1 MAEIT
6 APSTSRKESEP
17 VQCYHCNEPC
27 LDETIHF
34 DDKDFCCQGCKMVYT
49 ILSEND
55 MCTYYEIDENAG
67 ISLKGKRQ
75 QQYAFLDEEGVAEK
89 LLDFKEGNTAKVTFY
104 LPQIHCASCI
114 WLLENLYKLREGI
127 LHSKV
132 NFMKKEIY
140 LTFETDKI
148 NLRQVVELLDSI
160 GYEPA
165 INLQSLDDADD
176 KPVIQKTLYYQLGIA
191 GFAFGNI
198 MLMSFPEYL
207 GLERG
212 GDSSFQVIFGY
223 LNIALSLPVLLYSG
237 RDYFISAWGTLRHG
251 YLNLDVPIALGM
263 VALFSRSIFEIITQT
278 GSGYLDSFAGL
289 IFFLLIGKWFQQRTY
304 HHVSFERNY
313 KSYFPIAATLRKE
326 GTTKTVSLDQLEIND
341 TVILRHGEL
350 IPADGYLIKGKA
362 KIDYSFVTGESE
374 PVEKMAG
381 EKVFAGGRQMG
392 ETIEVTLAKK
402 VSQSYLTQLWNDEAF
417 QQAGE
422 SSTSKLADLI
432 GRRFTLVVLTVA
444 AVTLAYWYPKDPGLA
459 FNAFTAVLIVA
470 CPCAVALSIPFTLG
484 NIIRIFAKNGFYV
497 KNTRVV
503 EELNDLTAVVLD
515 KTGTLTNA
523 LQSGIERTGKNLSDR
538 QLNLIRSLALQSN
551 HPLSRQVAAFL
562 EEGTAPF
569 EVDSFKEEVGK
580 GLEGWIDGTHVKLGS
595 ADYLSVSNEENNK
608 NVKVWTSINGTI
620 VAGFIFHNQYRSGFQ
635 RVMDYFNS
643 LYKTYLLSG
652 DNDASRAELEH
663 LFSSKDNLRFEQ
675 SPQDKLGFI
684 RSLQDQGEKV
694 MMLGDGLNDAGA
706 LRKADVGL
714 VITENT
720 NNFTPASDGIMDAS
734 KFKLLPNFI
743 QLSKKSI
750 QLVHWAYA
758 LAFIYNIIG
767 LSYAVTGSL
776 SPVIAAILMPTSSV
790 TIVLFGVGMSSW
802 LGKIG
807 LEK

>member
-1 MAEIT
+1 
-6 APSTSRKESEP
+6 
-17 VQCYHCNEPC
+17 
-27 LDETIHF
+27 
-34 DDKDFCCQGCKMVYT
+34 
-49 ILSEND
+49 
-55 MCTYYEIDENAG
+55 
-67 ISLKGKRQ
+67 
-75 QQYAFLDEEGVAEK
+75 
-89 LLDFKEGNTAKVTFY
+89 
-104 LPQIHCASCI
+104 
-114 WLLENLYKLREGI
+114 
-127 LHSKV
+127 
-132 NFMKKEIY
+132 MKKEIY
-140 LTFETDKI
+140 LTFESDQI
-148 NLRQVVELLDSI
+148 SLRQLVELLDSI

-165 INLQSLDDADD
+165 INLQSLDEDEE
-176 KPVIQKTLYYQLGIA
+176 KPVIPKTFFYQLGVA

-212 GDSSFQVIFGY
+212 GDAIFQVIFGY
-223 LNIALSLPVLLYSG
+223 LNIILAIPVLLYSG

-263 VALFSRSIFEIITQT
+263 VALFSRSVYEIVSQT
-278 GSGYLDSFAGL
+278 GAGYLDSFAGL

-313 KSYFPIAATLRKE
+313 KSYFPIAATVRKE
-326 GTTKTVSLDQLEIND
+326 GKIKTTSLDQLEIND

-392 ETIEVTLAKK
+392 EAIEITLSRK

-417 QQAGE
+417 QQNGE

-432 GRRFTLVVLTVA
+432 GRRFTLVVLSVA
-444 AVTLAYWYPKDPGLA
+444 AVTLLYWFPKDPGLA

-523 LQSGIERTGKNLSDR
+523 LQSGIERKGKNLSDR

-551 HPLSRQVAAFL
+551 HPLSRQIAAFL
-562 EEGTAPF
+562 ECGTEPLTV
-569 EVDSFKEEVGK
+569 ESFKEEVGK
-580 GLEGWIDGTHVKLGS
+580 GLEGWIDGSHIKIGS
-595 ADYLSVSNEENNK
+595 AKYLDVPQEERSK
-608 NVKVWTSINGTI
+608 NTKVWASLNGTL
-620 VAGFIFHNQYRSGFQ
+620 VAGFVFHNQYRTGFES
-635 RVMDYFNS
+635 VMNYFNS
-643 LYKTYLLSG
+643 FYKTYLLSG
-652 DNDASRAELEH
+652 DNDAARVELEP
-663 LFSSKDNLRFEQ
+663 LFSQKEHLHFEQ
-675 SPQDKLGFI
+675 SPQDKLAFVKN
-684 RSLQDQGEKV
+684 LQSNDERV

-706 LRKADVGL
+706 LRRADVGL

-734 KFKLLPNFI
+734 KFALLPSFI

-750 QLVHWAYA
+750 RLVHWAYA

-767 LSYAVTGSL
+767 LSYAVTGAL
-776 SPVIAAILMPTSSV
+776 SPVIAAILMPASSV

-802 LGKIG
+802 LGNKV
-807 LEK
+807 LTTKS